1 MDPITIWFIIGGGF
15 VLIFVY
21 VLVQFVIFKV
31 FSRRPLDLHGT
42 VARDAAG
49 PIEEESLAQAVSV
62 RCAKCGKAETL
73 EWKEVTGRGTI
84 YSYCVMYDSRIKPL
98 QADQPFNIAVISLDE
113 DPEIKFLSSLP
124 GTPLDQV
131 PVGGN
136 VEVTWE
142 DVGEGQLVH
151 EWRVV

>member
-1 MDPITIWFIIGGGF
+1 MPKPIPVGDEVSKPFWDACNQKR
-15 VLIFVY
+15 
-21 VLVQFVIFKV
+21 LVVQNCTACNRKQY
-31 FSRRPLDLHGT
+31 P
-42 VARDAAG
+42 
-49 PIEEESLAQAVSV
+49 PQE

-98 QADQPFNIAVISLDE
+98 QADQPFNIAVVSLDE

-131 PVGGN
+131 PVGGK